1 MNARSGSRAATAIL
15 TLSCLLMSASLG
27 SQDSASN
34 LPTFLVPGRVQIVT
48 TRWIDADTHTWTEI
62 SCGSRTLKE

>member
-1 MNARSGSRAATAIL
+1 MTVRFGSRAAMAIL

-34 LPTFLVPGRVQIVT
+34 LPTFSVPGRVQIVT
-48 TRWIDADTHTWTEI
+48 TRWIDADTHKWTQTPCVSPTW
-62 SCGSRTLKE
+62 KE